1 MKVYSKMPS
10 GLHDSFEFPSIM
22 RGRSSKDKSMIP
34 KLRHYSN
41 ILSISGSSNTTES
54 SFHKKDD
61 SLNISN
67 KPPRIPVLRTGH
79 NKNKDRIESSI
90 IENAEEEKFHL
101 TEYQYIIYRKQE
113 ILKSRH
119 IYNSQLPFWYMNI
132 TDEVGYR
139 KNKESNRNMGIC
151 LEDIEL
157 ANFKRN
163 DYAKWVDNMH
173 DKL

>member
-1 MKVYSKMPS
+1 
-10 GLHDSFEFPSIM
+10 M
-22 RGRSSKDKSMIP
+22 RGRNSTDKSMIP
-34 KLRHYSN
+34 KLRHYSS
-41 ILSISGSSNTTES
+41 ILSISGSSNATES

-67 KPPRIPVLRTGH
+67 KPPRVPVLRTGP
-79 NKNKDRIESSI
+79 NKNKERIECSI
-90 IENAEEEKFHL
+90 IENHEEEKFHL
-101 TEYQYIIYRKQE
+101 TEYQKQE

-132 TDEVGYR
+132 KDEVGYR
-139 KNKESNRNMGIC
+139 KYKESNKNIGIC

-157 ANFKRN
+157 ANIKRN
-163 DYAKWVDNMH
+163 DYTKWVDIMH